1 MEKLEFELI
10 KAINSDSDNLEE
22 LVKEWLEL
30 E

>member
-1 MEKLEFELI
+1 MLELEFELI